1 MSMDTIKE
9 LREETG
15 LSFAQIKKA
24 LEEVGGD
31 KTKALA
37 ILSEYSAAQAEKK
50 ADRELAAGV
59 VSSYIHSTGTVGV
72 LLQLGCETDFVAKNE
87 EFVALARDIAMHIC
101 AMSPTSIN
109 NEDGLG
115 EETSLMH
122 QPFIKNP
129 EMTIEQKIQAAV
141 QKFGENTKVIRF
153 SRYSIA

>member
-1 MSMDTIKE
+1 MDTLKE

-24 LEEVGGD
+24 LDEAQGD
-31 KTKALA
+31 KEKARV
-37 ILSEYSAAQAEKK
+37 ILSAYSEAAAEKK

-59 VSSYIHSTGTVGV
+59 VSAYVHSTGTIGV

-87 EFVALARDIAMHIC
+87 EFVALAKDLAMHVC
-101 AMSPTSIN
+101 AMSPTSVD

-115 EETSLMH
+115 EETSLMK
-122 QPFIKNP
+122 QSFIKNP
-129 EMTIEQKIQAAV
+129 EITVEQRIQAAV

-153 SRYSIA
+153 SRYSIV